1 MNTLLKTAA
10 AAAEDDVN
18 ANVDIVTDDEPSSGC
33 IELAPDSTPI
43 IEDHDYAAS
52 SFIVVDRMK
61 YENMTRE
68 IEELRQQLESHH
80 LTHRFGLQRFA
91 SSPEDIRYY
100 TR

>member
-1 MNTLLKTAA
+1 MGGTAV

-80 LTHRFGLQRFA
+80 LTHRFGTAAVCL
-91 SSPEDIRYY
+91 I
-100 TR
+100 T